1 VRTLAV
7 SGVLL
12 VSMLLKED
20 MAMNLNLD
28 PFWRSS
34 IGFDRILDLM
44 DDSLRYQPENNY
56 PHYNIARTGENTYR
70 ISLAVAGFKPDQ
82 ITVTLQQ
89 NTLVVTGKEA
99 KAGLKGNHEY
109 LHRGIAAR
117 EFERRFSLA
126 DFVEVKEASF
136 ENGLLQIDLARE
148 LPEAMKPRRT
158 EIRSGRELQ
167 DNTAKTIE
175 HVRAAS

>member
-1 VRTLAV
+1 
-7 SGVLL
+7 
-12 VSMLLKED
+12 
-20 MAMNLNLD
+20 MNLNLD

-34 IGFDRILDLM
+34 IGFDRIFDLM
-44 DDSLRYQPENNY
+44 DESLRYQPENNY
-56 PHYNIARTGENTYR
+56 PPYNIARTGENTYR

-89 NTLVVTGKEA
+89 NTLVVAGKEA
-99 KAGLKGNHEY
+99 KPRLKGDHEY

-126 DFVEVKEASF
+126 DFLEVKEASF
-136 ENGLLQIDLARE
+136 ENGLLQIDLRE
-148 LPEAMKPRRT
+148 LPEAMKPRRI
-158 EIRSGRELQ
+158 EIRSGKELQ
-167 DNTAKTIE
+167 DNKAKTIE

>member
-44 DDSLRYQPENNY
+44 DESLRYQPENNY
-56 PHYNIARTGENTYR
+56 PPYNIARTGENTYR
-70 ISLAVAGFKPDQ
+70 ISLAVAGFRPD
-82 ITVTLQQ
+82 
-89 NTLVVTGKEA
+89 
-99 KAGLKGNHEY
+99 
-109 LHRGIAAR
+109 
-117 EFERRFSLA
+117 
-126 DFVEVKEASF
+126 
-136 ENGLLQIDLARE
+136 
-148 LPEAMKPRRT
+148 
-158 EIRSGRELQ
+158 
-167 DNTAKTIE
+167 
-175 HVRAAS
+175 